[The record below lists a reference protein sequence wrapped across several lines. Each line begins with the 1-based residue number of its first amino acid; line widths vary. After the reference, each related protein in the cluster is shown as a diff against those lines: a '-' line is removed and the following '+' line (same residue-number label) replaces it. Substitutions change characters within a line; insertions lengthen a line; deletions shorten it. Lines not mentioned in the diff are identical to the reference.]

1 MAGQRRRARRP
12 GQAQGALRNAL
23 ALIGSALTVAACAST
38 TTNTSPS
45 PTSATSSPASAYS
58 GALAGVSVPDAFTPL
73 TVQPIS
79 RPTFPFPGSDNKNHL
94 AFDVQIT
101 NATAVVATLD
111 GVDVVD
117 AQDPT
122 KVLVSFSGKQLVD
135 PSCNYGDC
143 NRLRLLSQVPSPD
156 NFIPPQGSRALLLD
170 FALDTSAQFP
180 KAVMLRLHGT
190 GANNPGASTPP
201 NPIDTLGAPFDI
213 SAGTP
218 RVIGPPLRGSNWVA
232 LNGCCDPGWPHRD
245 AILPAN
251 MRLNNSQRFAID
263 WKRTNDQGDFYIG
276 DNTKN
281 ESYVDYGTPVYAVAD
296 GTVTSTEDDMD
307 ANVPGVLPASDP
319 LLAAKLTVENI
330 DGNHV
335 IIDLGGGVYAMYAH
349 FVKGSLLVK
358 PGDKVKRGQQIAQLG
373 NTGNSNAPH
382 LHLQLMN
389 GPSLLEADGIPYVL
403 DAFGYQGQV
412 DPASIWN
419 ADNYL
424 SGSYFGPAR
433 LSEAQP
439 RTNQLPVSLALVN
452 FPN

>member
-1 MAGQRRRARRP
+1 LAVLTVTA
-12 GQAQGALRNAL
+12 AAL
-23 ALIGSALTVAACAST
+23 AVAACTSHT
-38 TTNTSPS
+38 STSP
-45 PTSATSSPASAYS
+45 TGATSSPASTTTNS

-79 RPTFPFPGSDNKNHL
+79 RSTFPFPGSDNKDHL
-94 AFDVQIT
+94 AFDVQVT
-101 NATAVVATLD
+101 NDTAVLATLD
-111 GVDVVD
+111 AVEVVD

-135 PSCNYGDC
+135 PTCNYGNC
-143 NRLRLLSQVPSPD
+143 NRLRLLSQAPSLD
-156 NFIPPQGSRALLLD
+156 NSIPPQASRALLID

-190 GANNPGASTPP
+190 GATNPGASAQPS
-201 NPIDTLGAPFDI
+201 PIDTLGAPFDI

-218 RVIGPPLRGSNWVA
+218 RVIGPPLRGNNWVA

-245 AILPAN
+245 AILPVN

-263 WKRTNDQGDFYIG
+263 WKRTNDQGDFYAG
-276 DNTKN
+276 DKTRN

-319 LLAAKLTVENI
+319 VLAAKLTVENI
-330 DGNHV
+330 DGNH
-335 IIDLGGGVYAMYAH
+335 IIMDIGGGVYAMYAH
-349 FVKGSLLVK
+349 FIKGSLLVK
-358 PGDKVKRGQQIAQLG
+358 PGDKVTKGQQIAQLG

-382 LHLQLMN
+382 MHFQLMN
-389 GPSLLEADGIPYVL
+389 GPSLLEADGLPYVL
-403 DAFGYQGQV
+403 DNFGYQGQV

-424 SGSYFGPAR
+424 SGRYFGPGR
-433 LSEAQP
+433 LPTAQP

-452 FPN
+452 FSS

>member
-1 MAGQRRRARRP
+1 M
-12 GQAQGALRNAL
+12 GALRNAL
-23 ALIGSALTVAACAST
+23 AVSGSALVVAACASNT
-38 TTNTSPS
+38 TDTSKTS
-45 PTSATSSPASAYS
+45 SSATSSAASTTTTS

-73 TVQPIS
+73 TIQPIS
-79 RPTFPFPGSDNKNHL
+79 RPTFPFPGSDDKTHL

-101 NATAVVATLD
+101 NATAVPATLD
-111 GVDVVD
+111 AVDVVD

-135 PSCNYGDC
+135 PTCNYGDC
-143 NRLRLLSQVPSPD
+143 NRLRLLSQTPSPD
-156 NFIPPQGSRALLLD
+156 NAIPPQTSRALLLD
-170 FALDTSAQFP
+170 FALDTAAQFP

-190 GANNPGASTPP
+190 GATNPGAATLPS
-201 NPIDTLGAPFDI
+201 PIDTLGAPFDI

-263 WKRTNDQGDFYIG
+263 WMRTNEQGNFYVG
-276 DNTKN
+276 DRTRN
-281 ESYVDYGTPVYAVAD
+281 ESYLDYATPVYAVAD

-307 ANVPGVLPASDP
+307 ENAPGILPASDP
-319 LLAAKLTVENI
+319 VLAAKLTVENI
-330 DGNHV
+330 DGNH
-335 IIDLGGGVYAMYAH
+335 IIMDIGDGVYAMYAH
-349 FVKGSLLVK
+349 FIRGSLLVK
-358 PGDKVKRGQQIAQLG
+358 PGDKVKKGQQIAQLG

-382 LHLQLMN
+382 LHFQLMN
-389 GPSLLEADGIPYVL
+389 GPSLLEADGVPYEL
-403 DAFGYQGQV
+403 DAFGYQGRL
-412 DPASIWN
+412 DPALIWN

-424 SGSYFGPAR
+424 TGSYFDDSR
-433 LSEAQP
+433 LPVTQA
-439 RTNQLPVSLALVN
+439 RTNQLPLSLALVN